1 MRIILILIMLIVCPL
16 VSHGNEDLFS
26 EYQSDINSD
35 AKATTNKGMKA
46 GSRNLKYRAKHNI
59 AKNATYISLD
69 KENLA
74 NGGLGL
80 TLEQNSKVT
89 GDIIMDINI
98 GNNSTLVFDND
109 DKKY

>member
-1 MRIILILIMLIVCPL
+1 MKILFVIALLIFPL
-16 VSHGNEDLFS
+16 SVYGNEDLFGD
-26 EYQSDINSD
+26 YQADINTD

-46 GSRNLKYRAKHNI
+46 GSRNLKYRAKHNL

-109 DKKY
+109 EKKY